1 MKTLIALVLIIIAVV
16 CNASELEEQLNDLR
30 MALEV
35 ADICET
41 LKQPDVDNKLP
52 TMTRTVRDKLC
63 GTPDPVHECNCWE
76 PPEWL
81 NQENVHYSAQR
92 C

>member
-1 MKTLIALVLIIIAVV
+1 MKVLVLLLLIVILGV

-63 GTPDPVHECNCWE
+63 GTPDPVYECDSWE
-76 PPEWL
+76 EWL
-81 NQENVHYSAQR
+81 KDNDVHLYAQR